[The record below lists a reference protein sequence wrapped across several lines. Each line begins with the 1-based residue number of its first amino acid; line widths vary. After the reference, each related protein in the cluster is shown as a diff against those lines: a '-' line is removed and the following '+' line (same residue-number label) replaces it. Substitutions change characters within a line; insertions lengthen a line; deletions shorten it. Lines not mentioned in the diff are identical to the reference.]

1 MRGLR
6 TVSKVRDELRAL
18 QNQYLSIRF
27 ENALAAEFVACD
39 YMDRIAQKKR
49 TINFLTT
56 RVRRRKIYNC
66 VRKHYRR
73 LKNALS

>member
-18 QNQYLSIRF
+18 QNQYLSIRMQ
-27 ENALAAEFVACD
+27 NALAAELVAGD
-39 YMDRIAQKKR
+39 YVERIAQKKQ

-56 RVRRRKIYNC
+56 RVRRRKVYNC
-66 VRKHYRR
+66 VRKHCRR